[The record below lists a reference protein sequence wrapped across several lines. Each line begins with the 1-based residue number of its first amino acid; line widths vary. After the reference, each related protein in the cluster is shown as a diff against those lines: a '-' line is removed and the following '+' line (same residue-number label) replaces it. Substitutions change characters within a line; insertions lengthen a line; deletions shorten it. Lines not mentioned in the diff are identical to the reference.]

1 MDPSGWERV
10 GKGVDSSENHMVQR
24 GGPLMVWTNTSSETW
39 IGMVGI
45 LGYGQSGLLGQA
57 TAMDS
62 MVCSMSRFEEKRC

>member
-1 MDPSGWERV
+1 MRTTSAECRTVMTAVLTVMSGMD
-10 GKGVDSSENHMVQR
+10 NHMIRV
-24 GGPLMVWTNTSSETW
+24 TW

-57 TAMDS
+57 TTMDS